1 MSRLVS
7 GETSPLGLQMPA
19 FLLSSHVAFPLCVRR
34 EESSLV
40 SLKIMLVLIR
50 MPDLL
55 D

>member
-7 GETSPLGLQMPA
+7 GETFFIGLQVPA
-19 FLLSSHVAFPLCVRR
+19 FWLSSHVAFPLCVRR
-34 EESSLV
+34 EESTLV
-40 SLKIMLVLIR
+40 SLKITIVLIR